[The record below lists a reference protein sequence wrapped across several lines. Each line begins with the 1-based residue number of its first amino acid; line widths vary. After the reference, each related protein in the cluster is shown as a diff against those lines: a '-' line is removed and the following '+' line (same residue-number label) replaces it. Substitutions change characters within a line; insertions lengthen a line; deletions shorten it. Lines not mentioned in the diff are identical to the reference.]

1 MGCARH
7 GRRLK
12 LSRLLEAGPAKDRPA
27 LRGFEGN
34 RGFGAALGA
43 CGAGFG
49 AHPLLSARALGLALL
64 AVLGV
69 VCKLLVVEEKLLAGR
84 EYKLGAAIYA
94 LQYSIYELHGR
105 LPKIGETY

>member
-1 MGCARH
+1 
-7 GRRLK
+7 
-12 LSRLLEAGPAKDRPA
+12 

-69 VCKLLVVEEKLLAGR
+69 VFELFIVEEDLLAGSKH
-84 EYKLGAAIYA
+84 KLGAAVAA
-94 LQYSIYELHGR
+94 LQDSIGEFHVR
-105 LPKIGETY
+105 LP